1 MKLTAYHDTNGNIIG
16 LAVSRSED
24 SVSAELRADTQ
35 PEVRISNVEL
45 PSEETLDFDNPA
57 RLNEGL
63 SKLVENYRVDEGVL
77 KIKSS

>member
-16 LAVSRSED
+16 LAISPSED

-35 PEVRISNVEL
+35 PKLCMSDVEL
-45 PSEETLDFDNPA
+45 PSEETLDFDNTG

-77 KIKSS
+77 KRKT